1 MKPNRRICMPPAWS
15 TKVRKICLC
24 ALRFV
29 VLHCAVS
36 HKEFADASPTNSFR
50 HNCAQALLFSGC
62 VVLASV
68 AAAQPFPSRP
78 ITIIAPSSPG
88 GPVDSTAR
96 LIAPPLSKILG
107 QQIVVEN
114 RPGASQKIGMQA
126 LLRAPRDG
134 YTISV
139 VSAASM
145 TINPLLERDIGYDPL
160 KDFAL
165 LTSAVETFS
174 VLVVHPSVPVRTL
187 RELAAYGK
195 AHPGK
200 LTYGDGGRGTRIHF
214 TTVDLLQ
221 RLGIKAVHVPYKGDP
236 PAFNDLLAGQI
247 DMMMPVAGV
256 ARPFVDA
263 KRVAALAV
271 DGAKRWDQLP
281 DVPTAIES
289 GIPELQNPLYRA
301 WLGYAAAAG
310 VPPDIV
316 EKLQGALVAAL
327 RSREARDAFGAA
339 GFQIVA
345 SSPQQFATAV
355 RAELQRNRKLIE
367 SGAINVD

>member
-1 MKPNRRICMPPAWS
+1 MPGANNHTRALTLAGCLTLAITAGAQSYPN
-15 TKVRKICLC
+15 
-24 ALRFV
+24 
-29 VLHCAVS
+29 
-36 HKEFADASPTNSFR
+36 
-50 HNCAQALLFSGC
+50 
-62 VVLASV
+62 
-68 AAAQPFPSRP
+68 RP

-88 GPVDSTAR
+88 GPVDLTAR
-96 LIAPPLSKILG
+96 VIAPPLSKILG

-114 RPGASQKIGMQA
+114 RPGASQKIGIQT
-126 LLRAPRDG
+126 LLRAPKDG
-134 YTISV
+134 YTFSV

-160 KDFAL
+160 KDFIL

-174 VLVVHPSVPVRTL
+174 VLVVHPSVPVRSL

-221 RLGIKAVHVPYKGDP
+221 RLGVKAVHVPYKGDP

-256 ARPFVDA
+256 AKPFVDA
-263 KRVAALAV
+263 GRVAALAV

-281 DVPTAIES
+281 NVPTAAES
-289 GIPELQNPLYRA
+289 GILELKSPLYRA

-310 VPPDIV
+310 VPPDAAG
-316 EKLQGALVAAL
+316 KLQNALLTAL
-327 RSREARDAFGAA
+327 RSAEVRNAFAAA
-339 GFQIVA
+339 GFQVVG
-345 SSPQQFATAV
+345 SSPQEFATAI
-355 RAELQRNRKLIE
+355 RSELERNRRVID
-367 SGAINVD
+367 SGGIKVD